1 MRVSKMG
8 APGGTVVIS
17 YGQGPAVSVF
27 FQLPAQNLVYYRA
40 MTPWTRKDSQSK
52 YPSDSQEGPTMRQ
65 GKGNWGG
72 KFKRPG

>member
-8 APGGTVVIS
+8 APGGTVVIT

-40 MTPWTRKDSQSK
+40 MTPLDKEGEPIEASQRLTRRA
-52 YPSDSQEGPTMRQ
+52 YYAP
-65 GKGNWGG
+65 GKGQLGWEI
-72 KFKRPG
+72 